1 MAQILVV
8 DDDPDFRTFVRTLL
22 EREGHTVREAA
33 DGVGAEKTDT
43 ELPADIIILDV
54 HMPKRDGI
62 ETLRSLKARGRA
74 AKIVMMGGG
83 CRLCQIDY
91 LPIAERLGADA
102 TLPKPFENEALLRTI
117 AELLPLPVR

>member
-43 ELPADIIILDV
+43 ELAADIIILDV

-62 ETLRSLKARGRA
+62 ETLRSFKARGRPG
-74 AKIVMMGGG
+74 KIVMMGGG

-102 TLPKPFENEALLRTI
+102 TLPKPFEHEALLRTI
-117 AELLPLPVR
+117 AGLLPLPVR